1 MGTTAIKMSLAASL
15 LSASILMADSSLN
28 MAESLMKLRAD
39 VEQLDTQIQD
49 EKDAYKASMKSLV
62 MQKNDLEATI
72 AREDLKIKQIDQEL
86 AQVKKQITEASKNS
100 EGIKPLVLKAIAGL
114 YTRIEAG
121 LPFKTADRLADLERI
136 KEQLQSDLITP
147 QKALA
152 LTWNSYGDAVR
163 MSKENGLFKQ
173 TITLDGDERLAE
185 VARLGSVMMYFKT
198 PDERVG
204 YVSKDASGWYYKE
217 EMNVEG
223 KEQIAI
229 LFDAFKKQI
238 RTGYFTL
245 PNAVITTEVN

>member
-1 MGTTAIKMSLAASL
+1 MGTTAIKMGLAASL
-15 LSASILMADSSLN
+15 LSTSILMADSAEN

-49 EKDAYKASMKSLV
+49 EKDGYKASMKSLV

-86 AQVKKQITEASKNS
+86 AQVRAQIKEASKNS
-100 EGIKPLVLKAIAGL
+100 EGIKPLVLKAIEQL
-114 YTRIEAG
+114 SSRIEAG
-121 LPFKTADRLADLERI
+121 LPFKTADRLADVRRI
-136 KEQLQSDLITP
+136 KEQLLSDLITP

-152 LTWNSYGDAVR
+152 LTWNSYGDAIR

-185 VARLGSVMMYFKT
+185 VARLGTVMMYFKT

-204 YVSKDASGWYYKE
+204 YVSKDALGWYYKE
-217 EMNVEG
+217 ELNAEG

-245 PNAVITTEVN
+245 PNALIAQEVN